1 MKRFTVRPGIG
12 TGRELRVGGGVSD
25 GDRVLLGRLAEAG
38 PVIPVVHDLSME
50 HVMAVVGKRGSGKS
64 YTLGS
69 FLEGL
74 CTSAGKSAIGQISG
88 ERAALLFDTLGIF
101 QWMDVTLSSESS
113 QGIVLQQLKARSGW
127 GLDNAPPLNVSIW
140 LPKTEGGAVREPRHP
155 EFTISYSD
163 FTASDW
169 GYLLG
174 LDISQDRMGQLL
186 NDAYIKVTIEGWS
199 DDAAHY
205 PDNSRYDI
213 EDLLR
218 CVRNDQ
224 ELSANYQTETRRA
237 VIQQLTTYA
246 RNPLF
251 SAQGTGLHD
260 LLRPGVLSIIVMSK
274 MSDELRF
281 TLITALIRRIMKT
294 RIEASELEKDIAI
307 RGAVSSQEDIQA
319 TEMVEHT
326 IPPSWI
332 AVDEA
337 QNFLPSERR
346 TGAADVLVKLV
357 REGRNYGLSF
367 VITTQQP
374 TAIDARIMAQVDTLV
389 AHKLT
394 VQTDIDYVR
403 RNLKSNLPEEVKYG
417 NSVLGLDGLL
427 RSLDVGQAIV
437 SNTEV
442 DRSFVID
449 VRPRISVHGGF

>member
-1 MKRFTVRPGIG
+1 M
-12 TGRELRVGGGVSD
+12 GGGVSD

-38 PVIPVVHDLSME
+38 PVTTVVHDLSME

-74 CTSAGKSAIGQISG
+74 CTSTRKSAIGQISG

-113 QGIVLQQLKARSGW
+113 QEIVLQQLKARSGW

-140 LPKTEGGAVREPRHP
+140 VPKTEGGAVREPRHP

-174 LDISQDRMGQLL
+174 LDILQDRMGQLL

-205 PDNSRYDI
+205 PGKSRYDI

-218 CVRNDQ
+218 CVRNDH
-224 ELSANYQTETRRA
+224 ELSTNYQTETRRA

-251 SAQGTGLHD
+251 SAEGTGLHD

-281 TLITALIRRIMKT
+281 VLITALIRRIMKT
-294 RIEASELEKDIAI
+294 RIEASELEKDMAI
-307 RGAVSSQEDIQA
+307 RGAVSNQEDTQA
-319 TEMVEHT
+319 TEMVEHK

-403 RNLKSNLPEEVKYG
+403 RNIKSNLPEEVKYG

-427 RSLDVGQAIV
+427 RSLDVGQVIV

-442 DRSFVID
+442 DRAFIID